1 MKKIIPAIAIL
12 ISVCFLVLTYANK
25 PFNNSNI
32 QILSHNNNYAE
43 DYANKN
49 SFTYK
54 NISDSELTNLENNS
68 TSDFNYNT
76 DNENIEITNYNGTDE
91 NIIIPEEINGY
102 PVTTISMNLTKI
114 PKTIYLPATVTKI
127 NSIIDNNL
135 NNNFYLTIII
145 EIVALIITLI
155 SILII
160 NKKSNKEK
168 TIYITFLYILSI
180 IYLLGISTLSY
191 INFDNLLLISI
202 IITIIYLIIFIPL
215 YYAKNKLYKY
225 DKNINNI
232 DTFIKKALN
241 IANKINNQD
250 LIETIK
256 YSDPISNNYT
266 SKIEQE
272 ILDKL
277 SKTLN
282 SNSKENIE
290 EIISLIKERNDI
302 CKKTKGK

>member
-12 ISVCFLVLTYANK
+12 ISVCFLILTYANK

-68 TSDFNYNT
+68 TNDFNYNT

-102 PVTTISMNLTKI
+102 PVTTISMTLTKI

-145 EIVALIITLI
+145 EIVALTITLI
-155 SILII
+155 SILIL
-160 NKKSNKEK
+160 NKKSNKDK

-180 IYLLGISTLSY
+180 IYLLGINTLSY
-191 INFDNLLLISI
+191 INIDNLLLISI

-215 YYAKNKLYKY
+215 YYVKNKLHEY

-241 IANKINNQD
+241 IANKINDQD

-256 YSDPISNNYT
+256 YLDPISNNYT

-277 SKTLN
+277 SKTAN
-282 SNSKENIE
+282 NNSKENIE
-290 EIISLIKERNDI
+290 EIIKLIKERNDI
-302 CKKTKGK
+302 CKKTKGN